1 MLFFICFSIATCSLA
16 MPHRQ
21 KLQEAR
27 GELEEA
33 LQLDDACLDS
43 SDGSNKGCGMS
54 LQQLRTS
61 EIKAVATGTDPS
73 LGAQSP
79 SLLQTQ
85 ARAHVASEVGAQTR
99 AHVASEVG
107 RPEGEPA
114 VLLSN
119 GYDAEAQQQLKG
131 IMSECWT
138 ADFNDWTSCMAKKC
152 QLTWTGTYHV
162 IAGLPSG
169 WGASIRDQDNAYLK
183 WGPLIPGFGQV
194 SRFCEGEGQD
204 MQLHS

>member
-1 MLFFICFSIATCSLA
+1 
-16 MPHRQ
+16 
-21 KLQEAR
+21 
-27 GELEEA
+27 
-33 LQLDDACLDS
+33 
-43 SDGSNKGCGMS
+43 
-54 LQQLRTS
+54 
-61 EIKAVATGTDPS
+61 TDPS

-183 WGPLIPGFGQV
+183 WGPYDSWIW
-194 SRFCEGEGQD
+194 S
-204 MQLHS
+204 S